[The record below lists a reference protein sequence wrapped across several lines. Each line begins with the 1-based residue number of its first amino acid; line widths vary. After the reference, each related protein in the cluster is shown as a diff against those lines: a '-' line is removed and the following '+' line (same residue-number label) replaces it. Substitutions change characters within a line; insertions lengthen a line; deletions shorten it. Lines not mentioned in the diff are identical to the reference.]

1 MNLFYLIVIAGIFAS
16 SCSQLLLKE
25 SAIKTHKSLIAE
37 FINRRI
43 ILAYII
49 LLGSMFINIMGYK
62 NGIQVKDMPILESL
76 GYIFVPILS
85 SIYFN
90 EKIQARTILSITLIT
105 LGISIF
111 YQ

>member
-16 SCSQLLLKE
+16 SCSQLLLKK

-37 FINRRI
+37 FINWRI

-90 EKIQARTILSITLIT
+90 EKIQARTILSISLII
-105 LGISIF
+105 LGIIIF

>member
-90 EKIQARTILSITLIT
+90 EKIQARTILSISLII
-105 LGISIF
+105 LGVIIF